1 MREALDFKLKHDR
14 RASSIVAPPL
24 LYYGAGV
31 SAAEPKRPRTG
42 PDRRSRSRF
51 DASRAGSG
59 RGVLLCPVV
68 FAVGVVLAL
77 AAGVDGG
84 RASAQE
90 TIYIGDGGIDVIV
103 NLGALN
109 GLGREGPRPVVIDPA
124 MTGGEARPLRPRP
137 PVVDAAVATPVAK
150 VAPEAGRAVPEARAG
165 APEAREPAAGK
176 TSPAA
181 PARPL
186 AAVEVEPAPAEEEPA
201 ARTSAVTASPAD
213 TAADTGAR
221 VRAPDSGPDF
231 LVLRFPAEDAAL
243 PPEAERPLARLAGR
257 LGEDE
262 RLRLRLKAY
271 ASGDSG
277 SASQTR
283 RLSLSR
289 ALAVRAFLI
298 EQGVRSTR
306 IDLRALG
313 DRTEDEPAD
322 RVDILVVE
330 R

>member
-1 MREALDFKLKHDR
+1 M
-14 RASSIVAPPL
+14 
-24 LYYGAGV
+24 
-31 SAAEPKRPRTG
+31 RPRTG

-51 DASRAGSG
+51 DASRAGG
-59 RGVLLCPVV
+59 WGAPLRPAAL
-68 FAVGVVLAL
+68 AVGVVLAL
-77 AAGVDGG
+77 AAGPDVG

-103 NLGALN
+103 NLGALD
-109 GLGREGPRPVVIDPA
+109 GLGREDPRPIVIDPA

-137 PVVDAAVATPVAK
+137 TVVDAAVATPVTK
-150 VAPEAGRAVPEARAG
+150 VEPEAGRTAPEARAG
-165 APEAREPAAGK
+165 APETRQPAAGK

-186 AAVEVEPAPAEEEPA
+186 ASVEAEPAPAAEEPA
-201 ARTSAVTASPAD
+201 AHAPAATAPPAD
-213 TAADTGAR
+213 TAAGAGAHAS
-221 VRAPDSGPDF
+221 APDSGPDF
-231 LVLRFPAEDAAL
+231 LVLRFPAGAAAL

-271 ASGDSG
+271 ASGGSG

-289 ALAVRAFLI
+289 ALAVRSFLI

>member
-1 MREALDFKLKHDR
+1 M
-14 RASSIVAPPL
+14 
-24 LYYGAGV
+24 
-31 SAAEPKRPRTG
+31 SAAQPKCPRTG

-51 DASRAGSG
+51 GASRAGGG
-59 RGVLLCPVV
+59 RGAPLRPGAL
-68 FAVGVVLAL
+68 AVGVALAL
-77 AAGVDGG
+77 AAGPDGG

-103 NLGALN
+103 NLGALD
-109 GLGREGPRPVVIDPA
+109 GLGREGPRPIVIDPA

-150 VAPEAGRAVPEARAG
+150 VEPEAGMAAPEARAG
-165 APEAREPAAGK
+165 APEARQPAAGK

-186 AAVEVEPAPAEEEPA
+186 APVEAEPVPAAEEPVAHAPAA
-201 ARTSAVTASPAD
+201 TAPPAD
-213 TAADTGAR
+213 TAAGAGAR
-221 VRAPDSGPDF
+221 APGSGPDF
-231 LVLRFPAEDAAL
+231 LVLRFPAGAAAL

-271 ASGDSG
+271 ASGGSG

-289 ALAVRAFLI
+289 ALAVRSFLI